1 MLVRLRYQVKR
12 ISLMSC
18 FEVYVWEN
26 PVLKSQENMLAFSLS
41 LENAD
46 FHFFVM
52 FLA

>member
-1 MLVRLRYQVKR
+1 MLDRLRYQVKR

-18 FEVYVWEN
+18 FEVYVWKN
-26 PVLKSQENMLAFSLS
+26 PVLKSQENMLAFSL
-41 LENAD
+41 ENAD